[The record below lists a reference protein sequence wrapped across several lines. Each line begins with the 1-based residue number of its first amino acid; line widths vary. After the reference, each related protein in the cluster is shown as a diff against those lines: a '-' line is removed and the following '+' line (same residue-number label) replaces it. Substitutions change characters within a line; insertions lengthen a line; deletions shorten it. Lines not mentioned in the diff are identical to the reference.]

1 MLQDRLAILIS
12 RKLAGEASAE
22 ELQEL
27 FAYLQQHP
35 EDQYFAALLE
45 EYWSQPG
52 KTGSTP
58 DADQAQDDHFARLL
72 RLAET
77 GEAAPAGEPAPAI
90 PRISRYTKY
99 LPAAAAV
106 LAALLIG
113 GFVLFRSTTRTPKST
128 AEAKQANRNEV
139 VARRGVRSRL
149 VLPDGSTVWLNAE
162 TKVSYNT
169 HFNDTVREVDL
180 EGEAFFDVAKDA
192 ARPFIVHTAGI
203 DIRVLGT
210 AFNVKSYA
218 RDSTIETTLVQGMI
232 EVVQQNRQQAAR
244 VILHP
249 HEKLVFSKQDSSLN
263 THIQDGGAAAAPGG
277 SSNKGIVVTA
287 LPKNIP
293 DTAIAETSWI
303 YNRLVFEGDT
313 FRELAVKM
321 ERWFNVK
328 IQIQNEKVAAYRF
341 RGMFANEDIDQALK
355 ALQLT
360 APFRYTIKGDE
371 VEIFQ
376 K

>member
-1 MLQDRLAILIS
+1 MLHDRLAILIS

-52 KTGSTP
+52 KTGSAP
-58 DADQAQDDHFARLL
+58 DGAQDDHFARLL

-77 GEAAPAGEPAPAI
+77 GEAVPAGEPAPGV
-90 PRISRYTKY
+90 PRIFRRTKY
-99 LPAAAAV
+99 MPAAAAV

-113 GFVLFRSTTRTPKST
+113 GFVLFRSTTRIPKNT
-128 AEAKQANRNEV
+128 AEAKQSNRNEV

-169 HFNDTVREVDL
+169 HFNDSVREVDL

-249 HEKLVFSKQDSSLN
+249 REKLVFSKQDSSLN
-263 THIQDGGAAAAPGG
+263 THIQDGGAATTKDG
-277 SSNKGIVVTA
+277 SNKSIVVTA